1 MTRTMF
7 PMVRIATNT
16 HCTTCW
22 GGKPGQHLPALQGCP
37 SPEGRWGGGRPAC
50 WGQRG
55 LWGHGCPASA
65 TSLDTK
71 EMEWSQQCLG
81 CVSGVRPAGPI
92 PAPGSSIPVP
102 PWGPAGHVPPQDPPG
117 PPQGP
122 PFPIPPWGHLQPF
135 GSVDGPERTEHP
147 QHPQDFHHG
156 DGAGPGGSQGGAEGR
171 LLPPALH
178 TSARLPVPPVNA
190 ACALPQDGGATCP
203 GAGLVGAPLGL
214 PLGLP
219 ADWGTQA
226 PGPGPP
232 GGGRTTP
239 PLCIS
244 SWSPAHALPT
254 QPCHFSPASDKTRT
268 PDPLSGPG
276 RPSPASPCPQANSR
290 WGPALAPVPAHSR
303 PMEMRDTA
311 TTTRSRMLK

>member
-1 MTRTMF
+1 M
-7 PMVRIATNT
+7 
-16 HCTTCW
+16 
-22 GGKPGQHLPALQGCP
+22 
-37 SPEGRWGGGRPAC
+37 
-50 WGQRG
+50 
-55 LWGHGCPASA
+55 WGHGCPASA

-239 PLCIS
+239 P
-244 SWSPAHALPT
+244 
-254 QPCHFSPASDKTRT
+254 
-268 PDPLSGPG
+268 
-276 RPSPASPCPQANSR
+276 PASPPGLQHTLCPLSLVTSVQPVTKQ
-290 WGPALAPVPAHSR
+290 GPPTPSVALGDPPLHLRAHKPTAGGVPLW
-303 PMEMRDTA
+303 P
-311 TTTRSRMLK
+311 RSPLTQGPWR